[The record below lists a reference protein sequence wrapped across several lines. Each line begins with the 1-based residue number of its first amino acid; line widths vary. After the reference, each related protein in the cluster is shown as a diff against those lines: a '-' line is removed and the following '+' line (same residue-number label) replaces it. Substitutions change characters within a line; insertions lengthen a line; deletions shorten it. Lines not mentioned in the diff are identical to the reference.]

1 MIAII
6 KYNAG
11 NIRSVQN
18 ALTRIGQA
26 SIVTDDLTVLAEA
39 SKVIL
44 PGVGEA
50 ATAMQYLKERKLDRF
65 ILNTK
70 RPFLG
75 ICLGLQ
81 LMCKHSEEG
90 DTTCLGIFDT
100 MVKKFS
106 DKDKVPHMGW
116 NNFEKLESPI
126 FNKVDI
132 LDDVYYVHSYYAD
145 ICQDTVASCD
155 YITPFSSALQ
165 KDNYYATQFHLEK
178 SASVGEQILRN
189 FMKL

>member
-26 SIVTDDLTVLAEA
+26 SIVPDDLTVLAEA

-50 ATAMQYLKERKLDRF
+50 GTAMQYLEDRKLDHF

-70 RPFLG
+70 KPLLG

-81 LMCKHSEEG
+81 LMCQHSEEG
-90 DTTCLGIFDT
+90 DTTCIGIFDT
-100 MVKKFS
+100 IVKKFP
-106 DKDKVPHMGW
+106 DRAKVPHMGW

-145 ICQDTVASCD
+145 ICQDTVATCD

-165 KDNYYATQFHLEK
+165 KDNYYATQFHPEK
-178 SASVGEQILRN
+178 SANVGEQILMN